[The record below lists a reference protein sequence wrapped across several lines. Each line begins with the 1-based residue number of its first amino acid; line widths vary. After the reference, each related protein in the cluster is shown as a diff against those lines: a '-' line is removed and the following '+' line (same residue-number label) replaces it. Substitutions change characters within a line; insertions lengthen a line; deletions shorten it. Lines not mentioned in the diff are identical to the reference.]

1 MKLTPEERQR
11 IFEEENARLEAQ
23 QELVKAKADADAK
36 ARPRRQTEGVPGV

>member
-23 QELVKAKADADAK
+23 QELVKAKAVPMQRQ
-36 ARPRRQTEGVPGV
+36 RPRRQTEGVPGV